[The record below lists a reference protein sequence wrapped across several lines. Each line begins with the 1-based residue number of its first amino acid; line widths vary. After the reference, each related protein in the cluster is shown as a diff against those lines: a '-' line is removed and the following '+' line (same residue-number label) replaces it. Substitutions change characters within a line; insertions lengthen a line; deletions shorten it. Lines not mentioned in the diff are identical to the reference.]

1 MEMVQIYKQKKF
13 LLEVSC
19 TSWDCILIRSS
30 QPSHHTNPM
39 IFELFK
45 RAACTVRCALCF
57 RKDMGETYVV
67 GGVDLGDEVLSEEG
81 NLLRGGLA
89 GKPSR
94 RVPRGEL
101 NVPGGYRSSHG
112 GCQRRRGGQQHQRR
126 RRRQQT
132 WHHCQRGSAFRPNNR
147 CNTNNDPVSERRAVS
162 TG

>member
-30 QPSHHTNPM
+30 QPSYHTNPM

-45 RAACTVRCALCF
+45 RAAWTVRCILCVI
-57 RKDMGETYVV
+57 RYVCDTYVV

-89 GKPSR
+89 GKLSR
-94 RVPRGEL
+94 HVL
-101 NVPGGYRSSHG
+101 MAN
-112 GCQRRRGGQQHQRR
+112 
-126 RRRQQT
+126 
-132 WHHCQRGSAFRPNNR
+132 
-147 CNTNNDPVSERRAVS
+147 
-162 TG
+162 